1 MSEWCEM
8 VNGSDVTMDSA
19 FNLAKVL
26 SEDLTVL
33 DVVSWQNWVAVAP
46 GGYRDGLIY
55 VNEAKRAFNP
65 LKRLWGYG
73 NYSKFIRPGY
83 QRIDVSGARE
93 VTDELKPVA
102 FIGKSDA
109 GEDELVLVV
118 INESDEKKNVLL
130 DIPNSIEYT
139 NIQVYETS
147 EANDL
152 SCIKDEKYVSGKTIE
167 VNKQSISTIRLVR
180 VGD

>member
-19 FNLAKVL
+19 FHLAEVL
-26 SEDLTVL
+26 QEDLTVL
-33 DVVSWQNWVAVAP
+33 DVVSWQNWVGVAP

-55 VNEAKRAFNP
+55 VNEQQKKLNP

-83 QRIDVSGARE
+83 QRIDVSGGNEKLTA
-93 VTDELKPVA
+93 LKPVA
-102 FIGKSDA
+102 FTGTNDA
-109 GEDELVLVV
+109 GEEELVLVL
-118 INESDEKKNVLL
+118 INEADENKKILL
-130 DIPNSIEYT
+130 DIPNGVEYT
-139 NIQVYETS
+139 NVSVYETS
-147 EANDL
+147 ETNDL
-152 SCIKDEKYVSGKTIE
+152 SCIKDEEYKKGNVIE
-167 VNKQSISTIRLVR
+167 VGKQSITTIILSK